1 MRNINAEI
9 ILDLV
14 FKSELVSKIILK
26 KTMNFKAAEKKNIL
40 EVNFFYF
47 RHQLQNAPHISRPY
61 VGSDKSDIDSDIAN
75 IGDECPRR

>member
-26 KTMNFKAAEKKNIL
+26 KTMNFKAAEKK
-40 EVNFFYF
+40 YF
-47 RHQLQNAPHISRPY
+47 RS
-61 VGSDKSDIDSDIAN
+61 
-75 IGDECPRR
+75 